1 MAIAVISTFIKN
13 VFLKKELK
21 NLKRSRHM
29 YDNRKSSNI
38 YLIEFQKVPYI

>member
-38 YLIEFQKVPYI
+38 YLIEFQKEQER